1 MSTALENELALTK
14 AQLTL
19 CSLKL
24 DQTKAQLELSNN
36 NNIWEFAPF

>member
-1 MSTALENELALTK
+1 MSTALENDLTETK

-24 DQTKAQLELSNN
+24 DQLETKAQLDLIND
-36 NNIWEFAPF
+36 NIFVL